1 MRQKL
6 FSLFLIFGIVL
17 LAACSQNAPTWQ
29 EQYDLGVR
37 YLSEGNYEEAI
48 IAFTAAIEIDPKRP
62 EAYAK
67 AAEAYKAMG
76 DPDSA
81 RAILEQGYQATG
93 DESLQVSMEEVDET
107 DSSTADRF
115 LNDLS
120 YVELEELSAEHQE
133 VFYQFARLFQER
145 DAEQL
150 LQMIQEPAVYEIACR
165 QYRNS
170 DTVSVEVEGLRVRLG
185 AHADEDN
192 DVQARVEIRQKAGD
206 GIYCFFDKYG
216 STEKY
221 EIIRSETADWNLNG
235 SFEVYKDTTYHDIP
249 SASDTYWKTGTT
261 LNGLIHGEQVT
272 RRLRKEANEEQ
283 QYTEFFENG
292 KLLAIGPQNEFDAY
306 AVGYDLTNGGYY
318 YSPAYESMKDH
329 IATPGFYT
337 SEDNDSFL
345 WS

>member
-1 MRQKL
+1 MRR
-6 FSLFLIFGIVL
+6 IVGVILVALML
-17 LAACSQNAPTWQ
+17 LTACSPSMEEQWQ

-48 IAFTAAIEIDPKRP
+48 IAFTAAIEIDPNRA

-67 AAEAYKAMG
+67 AAEAYEAMG
-76 DPDSA
+76 DLDSA

-93 DESLQVSMEEVDET
+93 DESLQPSMEETDET
-107 DSSTADRF
+107 DGSTADRF
-115 LNDLS
+115 LSDLS
-120 YVELEELSAEHQE
+120 YVEWEELSAEHQE
-133 VFYQFARLFQER
+133 VFDQFVRLFQER

-221 EIIRSETADWNLNG
+221 EIIRSETEDWNLNG
-235 SFEVYKDTTYHDIP
+235 SFEVYSDSTYHDIP
-249 SASDTYWKTGTT
+249 NASETLWKTGEA

-272 RRLRKEANEEQ
+272 RCLRKAANEEQ

-292 KLLAIGPQNEFDAY
+292 KLVEIGPKNEFGAC

-318 YSPAYESMKDH
+318 YSSAYDSLKDH
-329 IATPGFYT
+329 VATPSAYT
-337 SEDNDSFL
+337 SEDNDFFL